1 MRRRTD
7 SDPLL
12 VPLLCALVAVIVLR
26 LTLGDGYRSLVR
38 SNMRWPLIASAAV
51 LIVFAIAAVRRG
63 DDHDEHEHDHDERAG
78 LEHEHEHAGH
88 EHGIRPAIYLIAP
101 VLLALLVAPQP
112 LGSFAAGRTNVVP
125 SPESPFEP
133 LPAGSAPAA
142 ISLLEFNQ
150 RALDR
155 EGETLLDVPV
165 ELTGFVMSGNPLR
178 IARFRVAC
186 CAADGQAAIVELRNE
201 LVRPGADR
209 WVTVIGTFE
218 ELAGDVPTLTV
229 TDLREIRQPTDPYE
243 AG

>member
-63 DDHDEHEHDHDERAG
+63 DDHDHDHDHDHEHEHDHG
-78 LEHEHEHAGH
+78 V
-88 EHGIRPAIYLIAP
+88 RPAIYLIAP

-155 EGETLLDVPV
+155 DGETLLDVPV

>member
-1 MRRRTD
+1 VRRRTE

-63 DDHDEHEHDHDERAG
+63 DGHEQHGHED
-78 LEHEHEHAGH
+78 EHEHEHEH

-133 LPAGSAPAA
+133 LPAGSAPAV

-209 WVTVIGTFE
+209 WVTVIGTFD
-218 ELAGDVPTLTV
+218 ELAGDIPTLNV